1 MFLDISV
8 KDMIDVKNQRV
19 SYNEVILT
27 RRDVVDIQKLMQYF
41 YAHHIHFEESLRL
54 DSLLIQEQ
62 NEIGVIFFEYYGF
75 TIEVE
80 GRLYLKKSKFIKI
93 FHDSEIMM
101 SYITRSEKLA
111 PTTVE
116 DALVL
121 EILSTEQLNDII
133 LNWFSTKY
141 RNFRSIKKHVPEST
155 NLFDI
160 NLNKG
165 YFSKVTNRSEF
176 LADMFDRF
184 VRTSRGGIPFSNDF
198 GSSIK
203 ESLQTKA
210 TFFSKKIILEELTD
224 FVTTLSNIYSD
235 DFNLVNI
242 DYKEEVGIS
251 VKIII
256 KVTLQANKEDPIVF
270 VLK

>member
-27 RRDVVDIQKLMQYF
+27 RRDVIDIQRLMQYF
-41 YAHHIHFEESLRL
+41 YSHHIHFEESLRL

-75 TIEVE
+75 TVEVE
-80 GRLYLKKSKFIKI
+80 GRIYLKKSKFIEI
-93 FHDSEIMM
+93 FSDSEIMM
-101 SYITRSEKLA
+101 SYITRSMNLA
-111 PTTVE
+111 PTDVK

-121 EILSTEQLNDII
+121 EIFSTEQLNDFV

-141 RNFRSIKKHVPEST
+141 RNFRSIKKHVEAT
-155 NLFDI
+155 DNLFDI
-160 NLNKG
+160 NINKG
-165 YFSKVTNRSEF
+165 YFSKVTNQTEF
-176 LADMFDRF
+176 LSDMFDRF
-184 VRTSRGGIPFSNDF
+184 VRTPRGAIPFSNDF

-210 TFFSKKIILEELTD
+210 TFFSKKIILEEITD
-224 FVTTLSNIYSD
+224 FVVSLSNIYSD
-235 DFNLVNI
+235 NFSLVGI
-242 DYKEEVGIS
+242 DYKEEVGIA

-256 KVTLQANKEDPIVF
+256 KITLQANDEDPITF